1 MKKHPY
7 RAFFIWAVLVVALI
21 NIYPTVG
28 WMALSDEA
36 RQARLTAW
44 SQEDDEYAKERPS
57 TWQKFYRSAKR
68 WVEFDRN
75 RVINLGLDLQG
86 GVHMVLGFD
95 INDLPEDRL
104 KEYRDRNYTDDQIR
118 QEVQD
123 VVLQQ
128 ITRRVNDFEAKEPII
143 QTQGTTQI
151 QVQLPGEKDVERAQ
165 RLITKVAQLNFHTV
179 AGSDETFAFL
189 EKVKQAHPEEFVA
202 FLIPPTRSGEPLR
215 TSVENYDRAKRLFEQ
230 ASEEKLLPEG
240 KTILFSQT
248 PKAFEEQFYSLYVV
262 DTVPLMPGE
271 GLSTAS
277 AIPDQANPPYWE
289 ILFGFGPE
297 AAATFGEVTKA
308 NIGRAM
314 AIVVDNVVVAAPVI
328 RDQISANG
336 SISGSFEGEEARD
349 LAIALNSGSMVVPV
363 REEYTG
369 VVGAT
374 LGRDSIRKGVMSS
387 LAGLALVAAFVLVY
401 YRAAGLIAVICL
413 AINAILVIAA
423 MAYFGMTLT
432 LPGIA
437 GLILSIGMAVDA
449 NVLIYERLREEL
461 ALGHTLLSSVE
472 SGFKRAAVTILDA
485 NVTTLIAAIVLFQFG
500 TGPIEGFAITLSI
513 GVLAS
518 VFTALVVSKA
528 MFDAA
533 LSRGLIKHLTMMSII
548 PNDRKIAFMGARNV
562 CMAVSAVAIVLS
574 MSYFFYRGWDNFGV
588 DFTQGTSLKLTLLT
602 ESEVDTD
609 AIRGALGDAGFSGP
623 QVQRSSSDLSGLG
636 NTFLVRVGDVGGDVL
651 SSDGTEPAGKTIS
664 QRVQDALAPLTGKA
678 AAEGVEL
685 DDVQTVGPSVG
696 AQLRGDALE
705 ALFWSLFMILLY
717 VTFRFEWKFAAG
729 AVVALVHDLLIVVG
743 IMSLLGRQI
752 SMPTIAA
759 LLTIVGYS
767 LNDTIVV
774 FDRIRED
781 IKLYRGKGYKL
792 AQLMDIAI
800 NATLSRTMLTSGTTL
815 FVVVVLYF
823 FGGDS
828 INDFA
833 LALILGIGIGTY
845 SSIFIASPV
854 VHMLDKYFAKAV
866 DTSDGTPTDSSR
878 RRRKS
883 SATGD
888 KPAKSATA

>member
-7 RAFFIWAVLVVALI
+7 RALLIWGVFIVALF

-36 RQARLTAW
+36 RQARLTKW
-44 SQEDDEYAKERPS
+44 SQEDDEYAKTRP
-57 TWQKFYRSAKR
+57 TATEKFLRSAKR
-68 WVEFDRN
+68 WAEFDRE

-95 INDLPEDRL
+95 INDLPAERL
-104 KEYRDRNYTDDQIR
+104 KEYHDRNYSDDQIR
-118 QEVQD
+118 KEVQD
-123 VVLQQ
+123 IVLQQ

-143 QTQGTTQI
+143 QTQGTSQI

-165 RLITKVAQLNFHTV
+165 RLITKVAQLNFHLV
-179 AGSDETFAFL
+179 AGMDETFALL
-189 EKVKQAHPEEFVA
+189 EKVKQAHPDEFVA
-202 FLIPPTRSGEPLR
+202 YLIPPSRSGAPLR
-215 TSVENYDRAKRLFEQ
+215 TTVANYDRAKRLFEE
-230 ASEEKLLPEG
+230 AKAEKLLPEG
-240 KTILFSQT
+240 KEVLFSQT
-248 PKAFEEQFYSLYVV
+248 PKPFEDQYYSLYVV
-262 DTVPLMPGE
+262 DSAPLQAGD
-271 GLSTAS
+271 GLSTAA
-277 AIPDQANPPYWE
+277 AIPDQTHPPYWE
-289 ILFGFGPE
+289 ILFGFGSE
-297 AAATFGEVTKA
+297 AAAHFGEVTKA

-328 RDQISANG
+328 RDQISSNG

-374 LGRDSIRKGVMSS
+374 LGRDSIEKGVISS
-387 LAGLALVAAFVLVY
+387 LAGLAVVAIFMIVY
-401 YRAAGLIAVICL
+401 YMASGVIAVICL
-413 AINAILVIAA
+413 ALNAIITIAA

-449 NVLIYERLREEL
+449 NVLIYERIREEL

-513 GVLAS
+513 GVVAS
-518 VFTALVVSKA
+518 VFTALVVAKA
-528 MFDAA
+528 LFDMI
-533 LSRGLIKHLTMMSII
+533 LSRGMVTKLSMLSLI
-548 PNDRKIAFMGARNV
+548 PNDRKIPFMGARKI
-562 CMAVSAVAIVLS
+562 CMAGSALVIVLS
-574 MSYFFYRGWDNFGV
+574 MSYFGYRGWDNFGV

-609 AIRGALGDAGFSGP
+609 AVRGALSDAGFKGP
-623 QVQRSSSDLSGLG
+623 QVQRSSSDLNGLG
-636 NTFLVRVGDVGGDVL
+636 NTFLVRVGDVGEGSL
-651 SSDGTEPAGKTIS
+651 TGEDGQGAKTIA
-664 QRVQDALAPLTGKA
+664 QRVQDSLAGLTGKSA
-678 AAEGVEL
+678 ADGVEL

-696 AQLRGDALE
+696 AQLRGDAVN
-705 ALFWSLFMILLY
+705 ALLWSLVMIMLY
-717 VTFRFEWKFAAG
+717 VAFRFEWKFAVG
-729 AVVALVHDLLIVVG
+729 AVVALIHDLLITVG

-781 IKLYRGKGYKL
+781 IKLYRGKGFKL
-792 AQLMDIAI
+792 AQLFDIAI

-815 FVVVVLYF
+815 FVVVVLFF

-833 LALILGIGIGTY
+833 LALILGIGVGTY
-845 SSIFIASPV
+845 SSVFIASPV
-854 VHMLDKYFAKAV
+854 VHMLDKYFAKAPEAA
-866 DTSDGTPTDSSR
+866 TNATADSSR
-878 RRRKS
+878 RRKKKS
-883 SATGD
+883 GD
-888 KPAKSATA
+888 EKPAKGAAV